1 LDLLGY
7 TREEYVGRHI
17 SEFYADQ
24 SMREEILRRLINKE
38 ILSDFEARLRCKDGS
53 IKHVLI
59 NSNVLWGKNGKFI
72 HTHCFTR
79 DITELKR
86 VEDELKQSEARYTD
100 LYENAPDMYVSISA
114 KTAKILTCN
123 KTLAKVLGYQKEEVI
138 GLSVFDLYLPDCLEA
153 AKEAS
158 RTFAE
163 KGEVHD
169 VELQLRRKDG
179 SKIDVSLNSSAVRD
193 KDGKILFS
201 RSSWR
206 DITERKRI
214 EKQIE
219 KDTKLQQ
226 EEAKV
231 KGEFTSMVS
240 HELRTPL
247 QVIKGGVEIVLNGT
261 LGSLND
267 EQKEQL
273 DAVKRNIDRLTRL
286 IHDVLDY
293 QKLDSGYMQFQM
305 RPINV
310 NDLVRDTAELFTPLA
325 EMKGLD
331 LICHLN
337 SDSENVVCD
346 KDKIAQV
353 LVNFIDNAVK
363 FSKRG
368 CVTVTSEKKE
378 NSIFV
383 SVHDEGAGI
392 KEEDQSKIFENFT
405 QLSAGTKKGGTGLG
419 LAICK
424 KIVEGHGGQIGV
436 ESEPGKGSTF
446 YFELP
451 NGG

>member
-1 LDLLGY
+1 
-7 TREEYVGRHI
+7 
-17 SEFYADQ
+17 
-24 SMREEILRRLINKE
+24 
-38 ILSDFEARLRCKDGS
+38 
-53 IKHVLI
+53 
-59 NSNVLWGKNGKFI
+59 
-72 HTHCFTR
+72 
-79 DITELKR
+79 
-86 VEDELKQSEARYTD
+86 
-100 LYENAPDMYVSISA
+100 
-114 KTAKILTCN
+114 
-123 KTLAKVLGYQKEEVI
+123 
-138 GLSVFDLYLPDCLEA
+138 
-153 AKEAS
+153 
-158 RTFAE
+158 
-163 KGEVHD
+163 
-169 VELQLRRKDG
+169 
-179 SKIDVSLNSSAVRD
+179 
-193 KDGKILFS
+193 
-201 RSSWR
+201 
-206 DITERKRI
+206 
-214 EKQIE
+214 
-219 KDTKLQQ
+219 
-226 EEAKV
+226 
-231 KGEFTSMVS
+231 
-240 HELRTPL
+240 
-247 QVIKGGVEIVLNGT
+247 
-261 LGSLND
+261 
-267 EQKEQL
+267 
-273 DAVKRNIDRLTRL
+273 
-286 IHDVLDY
+286 
-293 QKLDSGYMQFQM
+293 MQFQM